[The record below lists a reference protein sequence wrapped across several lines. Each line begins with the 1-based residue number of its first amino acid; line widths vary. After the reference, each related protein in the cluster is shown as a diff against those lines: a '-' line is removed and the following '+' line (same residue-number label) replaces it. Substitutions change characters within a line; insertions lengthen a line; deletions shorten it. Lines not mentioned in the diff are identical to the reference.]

1 LGKLLVAQI
10 FRKYHMQWS
19 IVFFVILLIATA
31 VTIWAWRTARIGS
44 NREKAIRR
52 FLDCA
57 DSLENQLQN
66 CKERAAKLKAWVAG
80 LPGSEAAK
88 ISNRLELGD
97 SIQNALKQVLS
108 QRLWLKNSL
117 ATASNEEILH
127 AAATL
132 ARSGE
137 TLAAQMQKLE
147 MVRTELESAT
157 SVLEKASKNSLT
169 NVGSPNTGQTMH

>member
-1 LGKLLVAQI
+1 
-10 FRKYHMQWS
+10 MQWS

-31 VTIWAWRTARIGS
+31 MTIWAWRTARVGS
-44 NREKAIRR
+44 NREKAISQ

-66 CKERAAKLKAWVAG
+66 CKERAAKLKTWVAG
-80 LPGSEAAK
+80 LPGSEAGK
-88 ISNRLELGD
+88 ISDRLELGD

-108 QRLWLKNSL
+108 QRLWLKNSID
-117 ATASNEEILH
+117 TASNDEILN

-132 ARSGE
+132 ERSGE

-147 MVRTELESAT
+147 TVRTELESAK
-157 SVLEKASKNSLT
+157 SVLEKASKNALT
-169 NVGSPNTGQTMH
+169 NVDSSNAGQTMH